1 MKRNVLI
8 TGASRGIGRAIAL
21 ELGAKGF
28 HIALN
33 YRSNDDAAQETLAQ
47 IEVAGGSG
55 YLLKFDVS
63 DREAAM
69 TAVEQDM
76 AANGVYWGVVLNAGV
91 TDDGPLAGMS
101 AESWDRVIHTNL
113 DAFFNV
119 LKPLIMPMVRARKG
133 GRIVTI
139 TSVAGIAGNRGQ
151 TNYAASKGGLIA
163 ATKSLARE
171 LAKRKITVNSVA
183 PGLID
188 TEMAADAPHEELVK
202 AIPMR
207 RLGKPEE
214 VAGCV
219 GYLFSDS
226 ASYLTG
232 EVIAIH
238 GGLF

>member
-1 MKRNVLI
+1 M
-8 TGASRGIGRAIAL
+8 
-21 ELGAKGF
+21 E
-28 HIALN
+28 
-33 YRSNDDAAQETLAQ
+33 E
-47 IEVAGGSG
+47 
-55 YLLKFDVS
+55 
-63 DREAAM
+63 
-69 TAVEQDM
+69 
-76 AANGVYWGVVLNAGV
+76 NGVYWGVVLNAGV

-101 AESWDRVIHTNL
+101 PEAWDKVIHTNL

-119 LKPLIMPMVRARKG
+119 LKPVMMPMVRAKQG
-133 GRIVTI
+133 GRIVTV

-188 TEMAADAPHEELVK
+188 TDMSADAPQDELIK

-226 ASYLTG
+226 AAYLTG